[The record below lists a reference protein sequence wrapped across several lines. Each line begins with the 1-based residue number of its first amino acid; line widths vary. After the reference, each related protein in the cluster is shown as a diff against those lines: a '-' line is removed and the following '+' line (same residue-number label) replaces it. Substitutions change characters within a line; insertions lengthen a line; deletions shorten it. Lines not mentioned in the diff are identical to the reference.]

1 MCLTLEETILFYI
14 KTPIHQNKNKDLSA
28 IFLCSMIDIG
38 KQLSLYIKTSNNNY
52 KKTNKMKV
60 IKKFLKAL
68 FSATA
73 MLCMFPFAMCRLL
86 CQSIK
91 NWWKR
96 RSKLF
101 RHLTIT
107 LLIVLILGF
116 VSMVLYDNYNYKYG
130 RNSYYDNLLSKNIMI
145 HYYNDDKYKIYNL
158 ETQEYT
164 TPKINWV
171 SSIPVNDSLT
181 VYALENKRGFLNV
194 KNGEIII
201 DANSNNYSNAWVFS
215 EGLAAVVQDGKIG
228 FINAKNE
235 IVIPFQYCYFDKYNT
250 YDFGYLFHNDCCV
263 MTNEEGKLGV
273 INKKGEWILNPTYDN
288 ISSLHETGYRLVVKE
303 EKYGVLDSN
312 NNITYPTEYD
322 YIDIVSNGFILVKD
336 GKMWQIDFTGNVIN
350 PFMYEMSERILFVS
364 GYTEDE
370 YPIYTN
376 SDYVKYSILGL
387 YGILNSITGKPI
399 TPAKYY
405 EVNILSKNI
414 FEVLDKENGNWY
426 LLDKNGNMIN

>member
-1 MCLTLEETILFYI
+1 
-14 KTPIHQNKNKDLSA
+14 
-28 IFLCSMIDIG
+28 MIDFG
-38 KQLSLYIKTSNNNY
+38 KGITLYVKTRNNNH
-52 KKTNKMKV
+52 KKINKMKV

-68 FSATA
+68 FVATA

-86 CQSIK
+86 CQSMRK
-91 NWWKR
+91 WWKR
-96 RSKLF
+96 LSKLF
-101 RHLTIT
+101 KG
-107 LLIVLILGF
+107 LIISFFIVFILSI

-130 RNSYYDNLLSKNIMI
+130 RNSYYDDLLSKNIMI

-164 TPKINWV
+164 TPKLDWV
-171 SSIPVNDSLT
+171 SSVPVNDSLT
-181 VYALENKRGFLNV
+181 VYAIGNKRGFLNV

-215 EGLAAVVQDGKIG
+215 EGLAAVVRDGKIG

-235 IVIPFQYCYFDKYNT
+235 IVIPFQYCYFDKYNA

-263 MTNEEGKLGV
+263 MTNEKGKLGL
-273 INKKGEWILNPTYDN
+273 INKKGEWILNPIYDE
-288 ISSLHETGYRLVVKE
+288 ILSLSENGYRIVVNE
-303 EKYGVLDSN
+303 EKYGIIDSN
-312 NNITYPTEYD
+312 NQVVYPAEYD
-322 YIDIVSNGFILVKD
+322 YIDIVSDGFVLAKE
-336 GKMWQIDFTGNVIN
+336 GKMWQIDFSGKVTK
-350 PFMYEMSERILFVS
+350 PFMYEMSEEILFVS

-399 TPAKYY
+399 TPAKYS

-414 FEVLDKENGNWY
+414 FEVLDKESGNWY
-426 LLDKNGNMIN
+426 LLDKNGNIIDKNTQRQ